1 MRKVLVGLLL
11 AAASVSIALLFWS
24 QELKYVMPTPV
35 PANFVSNSVN
45 SKVDVS
51 WLEGYRAGKPAYIHF
66 FNPDCPCSR
75 FNLKHFRS
83 LASQFG
89 NQVQVVAVIPA
100 YADLARAQD
109 MIGTDNPSVVILQ
122 DHADSIASACG
133 VYATPQAV
141 VLDADR
147 RLFYRGNYNKSR
159 YCTTKDSNYAEIAL
173 TALVAGKAAPPFGVL
188 ATQPYGCQ
196 FPDAEKPNLFVS
208 LFQ

>member
-1 MRKVLVGLLL
+1 MRRVLVGLLL
-11 AAASVSIALLFWS
+11 VTASVSIALLFWS

-35 PANFVSNSVN
+35 PAHFVSPAVD
-45 SKVDVS
+45 SKVDLTL
-51 WLEGYRAGKPAYIHF
+51 LEGYHAGKPVYIHF

-75 FNLKHFRS
+75 FNLKHFHS
-83 LASQFG
+83 LVSQFG
-89 NQVQVVAVIPA
+89 NQVQVFAVIPA

-109 MIGTDNPSVVILQ
+109 MVGTNNPSVVILQ
-122 DHADSIASACG
+122 DHADSLAAACG

-141 VLDADR
+141 VIDAGR

-159 YCTTKDSNYAEIAL
+159 YCTMKDSNYAEIAL
-173 TALVAGKAAPPFGVL
+173 TALAAGEAAPQFDLL

-196 FPDAEKPNLFVS
+196 LPDAEKPNLFVS